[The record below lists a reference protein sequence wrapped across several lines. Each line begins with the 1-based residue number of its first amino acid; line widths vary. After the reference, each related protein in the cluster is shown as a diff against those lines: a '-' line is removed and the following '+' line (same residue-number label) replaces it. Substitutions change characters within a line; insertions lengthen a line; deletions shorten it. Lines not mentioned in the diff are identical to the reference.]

1 MKRVRMPP
9 ITAIL
14 HTCNDAE
21 GLGRA
26 LESLR
31 PCDELLVVDHGST
44 DATLRVAREY
54 GARIHHAEPSLSADS
69 YLASALHDWVLY
81 VMPSESLT
89 EGLEASLYEWKLY
102 EPGDVASIPACSA
115 FVREETREGW
125 TEGRPSTRLIPKGW
139 NLWDGNLPRQTS
151 QSMMLQGDLLRFR
164 LP

>member
-1 MKRVRMPP
+1 MPP

-14 HTCNDAE
+14 HTCNDADR
-21 GLGRA
+21 LGRA

-31 PCDELLVVDHGST
+31 PCDELLVIDHGST

-54 GARIHHAEPSLSADS
+54 GARIRLAELNPAQES

-81 VMPSESLT
+81 LLPSESLT

-102 EPGDVASIPACSA
+102 QPGDVISISSCSA
-115 FVREETREGW
+115 FVREETRDGW
-125 TEGRPSTRLIPKGW
+125 TEGRPSTRLIPKSW
-139 NLWDGNLPRQTS
+139 NHWDGDLPREAS
-151 QSMMLQGDLLRFR
+151 QSLLLQGDLLRFR